1 MILKCAIVD
10 DEPLA
15 LELLKSY
22 VKKAPVLE
30 LNGAYFSAIE
40 AMKMLPDNPVD
51 LLFLDIQMP
60 ELNGLEFSHM
70 VPEDTRIVFTTAF
83 GQYALDGYKVNA
95 LDYLL
100 KPISYTDF
108 LQSVNKAVQW
118 FDRKRGT
125 DNEPTDKSD
134 FIYVK
139 SDYKLIQIS
148 LKDILYIEGLKDY
161 VKIHLEGE
169 SRPILSLTSLKAL
182 EEKLPTDRFIRV
194 HRSYIVQ
201 KQKIKVIDKARIVFG
216 KEYIPV
222 SESYK
227 QELQNYINDHSV

>member
-22 VKKAPVLE
+22 VKKTPVLE
-30 LNGAYFSAIE
+30 LNGAYSSAIE

-51 LLFLDIQMP
+51 LFFLDIQMP

-125 DNEPTDKSD
+125 DNEPTDKPD

-182 EEKLPTDRFIRV
+182 EEKLPTDRFIRI

>member
-15 LELLKSY
+15 VELLKSY
-22 VKKAPVLE
+22 VKKTPVLE
-30 LNGAYFSAIE
+30 LNGAYSSAIE

-125 DNEPTDKSD
+125 DNEPTDKPD